1 VDWSRGV
8 DPSRPLLPLDDSA
21 VAFPGASRE
30 QELALSQL
38 MGLIINSTVSEM
50 EDSLPRLKFDGWE
63 RILRNYPANPELW
76 ELGELFF
83 EEEAKH
89 ARAFGRYLE
98 KFCEA
103 SGIDR
108 DDLEILLPKAFG
120 SNFQR
125 AITNNAATGGH
136 AFWWVVASTE
146 EISINIYHQIHRA
159 KESVDPLYW
168 QLHRKHL
175 EEESRH
181 ANYAFLMLSLV
192 ENQPVSLQNA
202 LHRKMDFLFAQLV
215 GAPWVVSEL
224 YKFFRVKEIAHKNP
238 FFAVLASCI
247 PLYEQMSL
255 PEKLRRMFLS
265 APYISWFLNPHY
277 RRLHRSAADRL
288 GSFVPPFPVPR
299 PATIGGARVE
309 AKENIAGSDSEKK
322 IKNLPPPTHRD
333 SLWGSARRAAS
344 IFN

>member
-1 VDWSRGV
+1 MDWTRGV
-8 DPSRPLLPLDDSA
+8 DPTRKLLPLDDA
-21 VAFPGASRE
+21 AIAFPGASPE

-38 MGLIINSTVSEM
+38 MGLIVNSTVSEM
-50 EDSLPRLKFDGWE
+50 EDSLPNLKYAGWE

-89 ARAFGRYLE
+89 ARAFSRYLDV
-98 KFCEA
+98 FCQA

-108 DDLEILLPKAFG
+108 DDLDLLLPKAFG

-125 AITNNAATGGH
+125 AITDNAVAGGH

-146 EISINIYHQIHRA
+146 EISINIYHQIHRCR
-159 KESVDPLYW
+159 EQIDPLYW

-192 ENQPVSLQNA
+192 ENQPVSLQNT
-202 LHRKMDFLFAQLV
+202 LHRKVDYVFSQLV
-215 GAPWVVSEL
+215 CAPWIVSEL
-224 YKFFRVKEIAHKNP
+224 FKFFRVKEIAHKHP
-238 FFAVLASCI
+238 FFATLASCI
-247 PLYEQMSL
+247 PLYEKMSL
-255 PEKLRRMFLS
+255 PEKLSRMFLS

-288 GSFVPPFPVPR
+288 GSLIPPFPVPR
-299 PATIGGARVE
+299 PAPIGGARVE
-309 AKENIAGSDSEKK
+309 TKEKADPLIGDTKQKK
-322 IKNLPPPTHRD
+322 SIPGGLPQ
-333 SLWGSARRAAS
+333 SLWASAQRAAN
-344 IFN
+344 IFS